1 MITQK
6 WKKPVSEDLLSE
18 EPNDVE
24 NPKEEKPDNS
34 DVEEEQVENPEE
46 LDLGLPDP
54 EETRKVDALL
64 SGPHPPKRILKQPL
78 KRC

>member
-1 MITQK
+1 ME
-6 WKKPVSEDLLSE
+6 KPVSEDLLSE

-24 NPKEEKPDNS
+24 NPIEEKPDNS

-54 EETRKVDALL
+54 EETHVRLML
-64 SGPHPPKRILKQPL
+64 CCRGPHPHQRILKQPL
-78 KRC
+78 KKVLKKK